1 MYLWNLFKK
10 FSLNLIRQPHQKRL
24 AFFFA
29 GLCIFALAAPQ
40 LAPVSA
46 QTTQATVQEILD
58 GNQVFI
64 QNRQASL
71 NDVAQQQQQV
81 RTGNSRTALLFNTG
95 AVARLSANS
104 VLNIGQ
110 CARLKQG
117 TILINGALN
126 ACSSSITT
134 GVRGTTYLLEVDE
147 LGNQQVKV
155 LEGEVIVKRNAT
167 PIIDE
172 DQPKTE
178 TKPTTKPTTK
188 PITKPITK
196 PSVQPTQKPNISSP
210 ITTPIKVK
218 QFAGPPP
225 TTVIPPTQVAPPN
238 RPVNPQQDGKP
249 VEPLTGQ
256 PANDKPILTI
266 EKPTTPAKQPDEV
279 VLKAGEKVE
288 VAQSGGLGLIQ
299 QLTENEFVS
308 LLKGNLFEGF
318 TNQIPGIDKVRS
330 VFNGLFPGVNFPIS
344 IPGLPIPNIPSL
356 PSFPF

>member
-1 MYLWNLFKK
+1 MYLWNLFNR
-10 FSLNLIRQPHQKRL
+10 FSRKLIRQPHQKRF
-24 AFFFA
+24 AFFFV

-40 LAPVSA
+40 MAPTFA
-46 QTTQATVQEILD
+46 QSTQATVQEILD

-64 QNRQASL
+64 QNRRASI
-71 NDVAQQQQQV
+71 NDVAKQQQQV

-104 VLNIGQ
+104 VLSIGQ
-110 CARLKQG
+110 CARLKRG
-117 TILINGALN
+117 TILINGAVN

-155 LEGEVIVKRNAT
+155 LEGEVVVTRNAT
-167 PIIDE
+167 PIIDA
-172 DQPKTE
+172 DD
-178 TKPTTKPTTK
+178 PTTKPK
-188 PITKPITK
+188 I
-196 PSVQPTQKPNISSP
+196 
-210 ITTPIKVK
+210 K
-218 QFAGPPP
+218 QFSAPP
-225 TTVIPPTQVAPPN
+225 TTVTPPRTTPA
-238 RPVNPQQDGKP
+238 NPQQDGRP
-249 VEPLTGQ
+249 IDPLTGK
-256 PANDKPILTI
+256 PANDKPILKI
-266 EKPTTPAKQPDEV
+266 EQPATAKQPDEV

-288 VAQSGGLGLIQ
+288 VNQGGGLGIIQ

-318 TNQIPGIDKVRS
+318 TNQIPGIDKVRA

-344 IPGLPIPNIPSL
+344 IPGIPIPNIPGI